1 MIIFEKFGDG
11 QAERRRNVPVFSD
24 LPMGSFIPLP
34 LTVPL
39 TVLVMQRSTERN
51 LSHLSQ
57 GLSPSILAAASAA
70 LNRGGTSASL
80 RGETIA
86 ANRMRLAFS
95 NRELELLERRLSC
108 CKQTLTTG
116 SNRELCTIRSF
127 LVPSRLMRDHVA
139 VLRRGTHVASPESC
153 MPMTSLPGTAQYV
166 EYGVTPTKQTIATFL
181 PGSRFAHSAGRKLNG
196 EGRKYFAKA
205 SSSQA
210 LSGHGARLWTQSGA
224 RYNAYTN
231 HNEITSFRSER

>member
-11 QAERRRNVPVFSD
+11 QGERRRNVPVFSD
-24 LPMGSFIPLP
+24 LPIGSFIPLP

-39 TVLVMQRSTERN
+39 TVLVMQRSTEGN

-70 LNRGGTSASL
+70 LNRGGISASL
-80 RGETIA
+80 RGEKIA

-166 EYGVTPTKQTIATFL
+166 ECDVSSTKQTAVTFL
-181 PGSRFAHSAGRKLNG
+181 PGSRFAHLTGRKLRS
-196 EGRKYFAKA
+196 EGRKYFAQI
-205 SSSQA
+205 SSRRTVP
-210 LSGHGARLWTQSGA
+210 GHGARLWSKSAA
-224 RYNAYTN
+224 RYNKCTN
-231 HNEITSFRSER
+231 HNEITSFRSEL

>member
-11 QAERRRNVPVFSD
+11 QAERRHYISVSFDHS
-24 LPMGSFIPLP
+24 MGSSTLLTLP
-34 LTVPL
+34 ILTAEGSPAAGLSQMGKARSCAIVATPSA
-39 TVLVMQRSTERN
+39 LVMRGRN
-51 LSHLSQ
+51 
-57 GLSPSILAAASAA
+57 AV
-70 LNRGGTSASL
+70 SL
-80 RGETIA
+80 RGARVA
-86 ANRMRLAFS
+86 ARRPLPPLS
-95 NRELELLERRLSC
+95 NRELDLLDRRLSY
-108 CKQTLTTG
+108 CKQRLATV
-116 SNRELCTIRSF
+116 SNRELWTIRSF
-127 LVPSRLMRDHVA
+127 AKPPRSVPDRTVFSRLSIPVA
-139 VLRRGTHVASPESC
+139 DCGLL
-153 MPMTSLPGTAQYV
+153 TSVSLLPGTAQYV